1 MRIALAKIGDNA
13 RGLGISIGWISVSLG
28 LALTVASRKTAGFL
42 GWGGRERLA
51 RVIGGADLV
60 VGTGLLVSTRPS
72 RWMLARTLLNVVIGG
87 VYAGV
92 LAAGTPERGRAI
104 GGVCLMSALTANDYF
119 LSRRLREIEASYN
132 LTTKGDYRPWR
143 RSRM

>member
-1 MRIALAKIGDNA
+1 MRIALAKIGDHA
-13 RGLGISIGWISVSLG
+13 LGLGSGIGWISLSLG

-87 VYAGV
+87 TYAGV
-92 LAAGTPERGRAI
+92 LAGGTPERGRAI
-104 GGVCLMSALTANDYF
+104 GGVCLMSVLTANDYL

-132 LTTKGDYRPWR
+132 HAATGDHRPPT
-143 RSRM
+143 